1 MARRQ
6 PPARKIPRPKA
17 GQWPAFFR
25 ALDKQQRH
33 AAAEGQ
39 SRPAPSG
46 NPPSQNDE
54 WVHRAVA
61 AQEARKEAADKARA
75 ERDNP
80 PEEPTP

>member
-1 MARRQ
+1 MAHRTHSSFN
-6 PPARKIPRPKA
+6 RKPSKGRNWVKFWDDTA
-17 GQWPAFFR
+17 TT
-25 ALDKQQRH
+25 QRH
-33 AAAEGQ
+33 ALAEGLI
-39 SRPAPSG
+39 RPAPG
-46 NPPSQNDE
+46 LTPPSQDDE